1 MKRRD
6 MHFLQPIVVVTS
18 LLAVGC
24 QAGAVTSAPAARRNS
39 PAQITS
45 SVLAPAPLPP
55 NVSCFWSGT
64 AEPAGD
70 LLVPAAPSTLV
81 NIEVTNST
89 AVQLVEKFDVFVSDS
104 RLPPGG
110 PDAVTRPSD
119 VPNLVWQLGA
129 GPLSVTVPPGKTVST
144 SVDWSAR
151 APDGSVPP
159 AGIYGG
165 WAIGSDITGTINDRC
180 ESALRIP

>member
-1 MKRRD
+1 MTQGEACL
-6 MHFLQPIVVVTS
+6 FASLVVTS

-24 QAGAVTSAPAARRNS
+24 QAGAVTSAAAAPRNS
-39 PAQITS
+39 SAQITS
-45 SVLAPAPLPP
+45 SVLAPAPRPP

-110 PDAVTRPSD
+110 PDAVTRASN
-119 VPNLVWQLGA
+119 VPHLVWQLGA

-144 SVDWSAR
+144 SVDWSAW

-165 WAIGSDITGTINDRC
+165 WAIGRDVTGTINDRC